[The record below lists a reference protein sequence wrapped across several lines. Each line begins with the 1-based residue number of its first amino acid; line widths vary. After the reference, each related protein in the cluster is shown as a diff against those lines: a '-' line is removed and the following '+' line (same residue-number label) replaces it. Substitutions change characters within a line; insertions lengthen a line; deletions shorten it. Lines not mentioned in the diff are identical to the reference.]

1 MMSAKEL
8 IIKARMAEETANK
21 LSENIVKLEERAK
34 LAEEKRQE
42 KGFEMKKIER
52 EYEVS
57 GQTDDV
63 SQIQRSP
70 LVRSTDVRS
79 FRLQN
84 QFLVGPN
91 TESQLQSATVLIGY
105 YDYLGT
111 RPKNCHRPI
120 IVTGR

>member
-1 MMSAKEL
+1 MSAKEL

-63 SQIQRSP
+63 SQIQQRSP

-91 TESQLQSATVLIGY
+91 TESQL
-105 YDYLGT
+105 
-111 RPKNCHRPI
+111 P
-120 IVTGR
+120 

>member
-1 MMSAKEL
+1 MSAKEL

-63 SQIQRSP
+63 SQIQQRSP

-91 TESQLQSATVLIGY
+91 TESQLQSASTVLCNNPEARCKVNPLIW
-105 YDYLGT
+105 
-111 RPKNCHRPI
+111 
-120 IVTGR
+120 